1 MARRSPRTGRG
12 RGSGADKKKRP
23 PTRQQ
28 RVAQEYEAKRRRVQ
42 PLVDFAFPRRLR
54 PADKAKLTKYDN
66 YLFADH
72 RKGGTNGITNG
83 VRAKVRVKD
92 PAKLAKLQSEYGQ
105 GELPGIKYVW
115 IPSIIDPQTE
125 KVVRPRVR
133 HRKTKP
139 NVVSFPVDRYVP
151 SRDEFVPGGYVET
164 QYLDFDKAALLEDPD
179 AEVRRVAEL
188 LADYAGVDLD
198 TAQFRIRNG
207 ENQFKETRMVDSMVG
222 RVRFYMHEY
231 AADWMQWLDGLSI
244 DTAENQH
251 TLLEYRRT
259 KSREIDRRKRIK
271 TVDREQAMLL
281 RAIEKTKGGAMTEIL
296 TRMTTGSLD
305 DVSKVRKQLEKMR
318 KRKLVNGDDSRWMLT
333 RHGLS
338 YLSKIRDILR
348 LYE

>member
-1 MARRSPRTGRG
+1 MSRRTARTGRG
-12 RGSGADKKKRP
+12 RVSGRDKKERP
-23 PTRQQ
+23 LTRKQ

-42 PLVDFAFPRRLR
+42 PLVDFTFP
-54 PADKAKLTKYDN
+54 KKLTPAAKRKLTRYDE

-92 PAKLAKLQSEYGQ
+92 PAKLAKLQDEYGQ

-164 QYLDFDKAALLEDPD
+164 QYLDFDKAALLRDSD
-179 AEVRRVAEL
+179 AEVERVASL
-188 LADYAGVDLD
+188 LAEYAGEDLD
-198 TAQFRIRNG
+198 RAQFRVRNG
-207 ENQFKETRMVDSMVG
+207 ENEVKETEMVDSMKAEI
-222 RVRFYMHEY
+222 RRYMNDY
-231 AADWMQWLDGLSI
+231 GDWMKWLDGLSI
-244 DTAENQH
+244 DTATSQH

-259 KSREIDRRKRIK
+259 KAGELDRRKRIGEVK
-271 TVDREQAMLL
+271 KVPAMLL
-281 RAIEKTKGGAMTEIL
+281 RAIEKTKTGAMTEVL

-305 DVSKVRKQLEKMR
+305 DVSMIRKTLEKMR
-318 KRKLVNGDDSRWMLT
+318 KQKLVNGDDTRWMLT
-333 RHGLS
+333 RHGRATLA
-338 YLSKIRDILR
+338 KIRGITR

>member
-23 PTRQQ
+23 LTQKQ

-42 PLVDFAFPRRLR
+42 PLVDFKFPARLR

-83 VRAKVRVKD
+83 VRATVRVKD
-92 PAKLAKLQSEYGQ
+92 PAKLAKLQHEYGQ

-164 QYLDFDKAALLEDPD
+164 QYLDFDKAALLKDSD
-179 AEVRRVAEL
+179 AEVERVASL
-188 LADYAGVDLD
+188 LAEYAGEDLD
-198 TAQFRIRNG
+198 RAQFRVRNG
-207 ENQFKETRMVDSMVG
+207 ENEVKETEMMDSMKAEI
-222 RVRFYMHEY
+222 RRYMNEY
-231 AADWMQWLDGLSI
+231 GDWMKWLDGLSI

-259 KSREIDRRKRIK
+259 KSREIERRKRVGRINI
-271 TVDREQAMLL
+271 DHARLL

-296 TRMTTGSLD
+296 TQQTTGSLD
-305 DVSKVRKQLEKMR
+305 DVSMVRKTLEKMR
-318 KRKLVNGDDSRWMLT
+318 KLKLVNGDDARWMLT
-333 RHGLS
+333 RHGHS
-338 YLSKIRDILR
+338 YLAKARNALR
-348 LYE
+348 LFE